1 MVGLLLMQVRGGGA
15 RGGAKEVGYCQG
27 SPFMV
32 ELLLMQFRG
41 GGARGGAKEV
51 GYCQGSPFTA
61 AGDRGWDKGRGQR
74 DEVLR
79 GCYRCWWE
87 GLRK

>member
-1 MVGLLLMQVRGGGA
+1 MVGLLLMEVRGGGA
-15 RGGAKEVGYCQG
+15 RGGAKEVEYCQG

-32 ELLLMQFRG
+32 VLLLEGREG
-41 GGARGGAKEV
+41 GGGQV
-51 GYCQGSPFTA
+51 GRVLPGWPFTA

-74 DEVLR
+74 NEVLR